1 MIICGIME
9 GNFRLSELKIL
20 VECIVKVLNNHWVPV
35 GGGGGGGGS

>member
-20 VECIVKVLNNHWVPV
+20 VECIVKVLYNHWVPV